1 MKIGH
6 FRDHHEAVVRIGI
19 LEGDVV
25 RDATGLLDP
34 FDRTALDHG
43 INDRFDL
50 DGGFLERTRAGL
62 DGLPALAVS
71 DVRLLPPVPRPGKVI
86 CIGLN
91 YSDHAEETGASVPS
105 EPIIFSK
112 ATSAVCGPDDDII
125 IPRNSVKTDWEVELG
140 VVIGK
145 PAKYVEESS
154 ALDHVAGYCVIN
166 DVSEREYQ
174 IERQGQWVK
183 GKSCDSFGPT
193 GPWLVTPD
201 EAGDP
206 QNLKLWL
213 DVDGKRYQDGSTKTM
228 VYGVAFLIHYLSQFF
243 TLHPGD
249 VISTGTPPGVGL
261 GQKPDP
267 IFLRPGQ
274 TIRLGVEGLGIQTQ
288 KTIADQ

>member
-1 MKIGH
+1 MKLLRYGNPGQEKPGMLDQNGTI
-6 FRDHHEAVVRIGI
+6 RDLSNIVEDIA
-19 LEGDVV
+19 GDVLLPE
-25 RDATGLLDP
+25 GLEKLKNLDP
-34 FDRTALDHG
+34 DSLPTIEGSPRMGACVSG
-43 INDRFDL
+43 I
-50 DGGFLERTRAGL
+50 
-62 DGLPALAVS
+62 
-71 DVRLLPPVPRPGKVI
+71 GKFI

-112 ATSAVCGPDDDII
+112 ATSAICGPDDDII

-145 PAKYVEESS
+145 PAKYVAESS

-174 IERQGQWVK
+174 IEREGQWVK

-213 DVDGKRYQDGSTKTM
+213 EVDGKRYQDGSTNTM
-228 VYGVAFLIHYLSQFF
+228 VYSVAFLIHYLSQFF

-249 VISTGTPPGVGL
+249 VISTGTPPGVGM

-267 IFLRPGQ
+267 VYLRPGQ

>member
-1 MKIGH
+1 MKLLRYGNPGQEKPGMLDQNGTI
-6 FRDHHEAVVRIGI
+6 RDLSNIVEDIAGEVLLPEG
-19 LEGDVV
+19 LEK
-25 RDATGLLDP
+25 LKNLDP
-34 FDRTALDHG
+34 GSLPTIEGSPRMGACVSG
-43 INDRFDL
+43 I
-50 DGGFLERTRAGL
+50 
-62 DGLPALAVS
+62 
-71 DVRLLPPVPRPGKVI
+71 GKFI

-91 YSDHAEETGASVPS
+91 YSDHAEETGAKVPP

-112 ATSAVCGPDDDII
+112 ATSAVSGPNDDII

-166 DVSEREYQ
+166 DVSEREFQ
-174 IERQGQWVK
+174 SERQGQWVK

-267 IFLRPGQ
+267 VFLRPGQ

>member
-1 MKIGH
+1 MKLLRYGNPGQEKPGMLDQNGTI
-6 FRDHHEAVVRIGI
+6 RDLSNIVEDIA
-19 LEGDVV
+19 GDVLLPE
-25 RDATGLLDP
+25 GLEKLKNLDP
-34 FDRTALDHG
+34 GSLPTIEGSPRMGACVSG
-43 INDRFDL
+43 I
-50 DGGFLERTRAGL
+50 
-62 DGLPALAVS
+62 
-71 DVRLLPPVPRPGKVI
+71 GKFI

-145 PAKYVEESS
+145 PTKYVEEAT

-213 DVDGKRYQDGSTKTM
+213 EVDGKRYQDGSTNTM
-228 VYGVAFLIHYLSQFF
+228 VYSVAFLIHYLSQFF

-249 VISTGTPPGVGL
+249 VISTGTPPGVGM

-267 IFLRPGQ
+267 VYLRPGQ

>member
-1 MKIGH
+1 MKLLRYGNPGQEKPGMLDQNGII
-6 FRDHHEAVVRIGI
+6 RDLSNIVEDIAGDALLPEG
-19 LEGDVV
+19 LEK
-25 RDATGLLDP
+25 LKNLDP
-34 FDRTALDHG
+34 GSLPTIEGSPRMGACVSG
-43 INDRFDL
+43 I
-50 DGGFLERTRAGL
+50 
-62 DGLPALAVS
+62 
-71 DVRLLPPVPRPGKVI
+71 GKFI

-145 PAKYVEESS
+145 PVKYVEESS

-174 IERQGQWVK
+174 IQRQGQWVK

-213 DVDGKRYQDGSTKTM
+213 EVDGKRYQDGSTNTM
-228 VYGVAFLIHYLSQFF
+228 VYSVAFLIHYLSQFF

-249 VISTGTPPGVGL
+249 VISTGTPPGVGM

-267 IFLRPGQ
+267 VYLRPGQ

>member
-1 MKIGH
+1 MKLLRYGNPGQEKPGMLDQNGTI
-6 FRDHHEAVVRIGI
+6 RDLSNIVEDIA
-19 LEGDVV
+19 GDVLLPE
-25 RDATGLLDP
+25 GLEKLKNLDP
-34 FDRTALDHG
+34 GSLPTIEGSPRMGACVSG
-43 INDRFDL
+43 I
-50 DGGFLERTRAGL
+50 
-62 DGLPALAVS
+62 
-71 DVRLLPPVPRPGKVI
+71 GKFI

-213 DVDGKRYQDGSTKTM
+213 EVDGKRYQDGSTNTM

-249 VISTGTPPGVGL
+249 VISTGTPPGVGM

-267 IFLRPGQ
+267 VYLRPGQ
-274 TIRLGVEGLGIQTQ
+274 TIRLGIEGLGIQTQ

>member
-1 MKIGH
+1 MLDQNGTI
-6 FRDHHEAVVRIGI
+6 RDLSNIVEDIA
-19 LEGDVV
+19 GDVLLPE
-25 RDATGLLDP
+25 GLEKLKNLDP
-34 FDRTALDHG
+34 GSLPTIEGSPRMGACVSG
-43 INDRFDL
+43 I
-50 DGGFLERTRAGL
+50 
-62 DGLPALAVS
+62 
-71 DVRLLPPVPRPGKVI
+71 GKFI

-112 ATSAVCGPDDDII
+112 VTSAVCGPDDDII

-145 PAKYVEESS
+145 PAKYVEEAT

-213 DVDGKRYQDGSTKTM
+213 EVDGKLYQDGSTNTM
-228 VYGVAFLIHYLSQFF
+228 VYSVAFLIHYLSQFF

-249 VISTGTPPGVGL
+249 VISTGTPPGVGM

-267 IFLRPGQ
+267 VYLRPGQ

>member
-1 MKIGH
+1 MKLLRYGNPGQEKPGMLDQNGTI
-6 FRDHHEAVVRIGI
+6 RDLSNIVEDIA
-19 LEGDVV
+19 GDVLLPE
-25 RDATGLLDP
+25 GLEKLKNLDP
-34 FDRTALDHG
+34 GSLPTIEGSPRMGACVSG
-43 INDRFDL
+43 I
-50 DGGFLERTRAGL
+50 
-62 DGLPALAVS
+62 
-71 DVRLLPPVPRPGKVI
+71 GKFI

-91 YSDHAEETGASVPS
+91 YSDHAEETGAKVPP

-166 DVSEREYQ
+166 DVSEREFQ
-174 IERQGQWVK
+174 SERQGQWVK

-267 IFLRPGQ
+267 VFLRPGQ

>member
-1 MKIGH
+1 MKLLRYGNPGQEKPGMLDQNGTI
-6 FRDHHEAVVRIGI
+6 RDLSNIVEDIA
-19 LEGDVV
+19 GDVLLPE
-25 RDATGLLDP
+25 GLEKLKNLDP
-34 FDRTALDHG
+34 GSLPTIEGSPRMGACVSG
-43 INDRFDL
+43 I
-50 DGGFLERTRAGL
+50 
-62 DGLPALAVS
+62 
-71 DVRLLPPVPRPGKVI
+71 GKFI

-213 DVDGKRYQDGSTKTM
+213 EVDGKRYQDGSTNTM
-228 VYGVAFLIHYLSQFF
+228 VYSVAFLIHYLSQFF

-249 VISTGTPPGVGL
+249 VISTGTPPGVGM

-267 IFLRPGQ
+267 VYLRPGQ

>member
-1 MKIGH
+1 MKLLRYGNPGQEKPGMLDQNGII
-6 FRDHHEAVVRIGI
+6 RDLSNIVEDIA
-19 LEGDVV
+19 GDV
-25 RDATGLLDP
+25 
-34 FDRTALDHG
+34 
-43 INDRFDL
+43 
-50 DGGFLERTRAGL
+50 
-62 DGLPALAVS
+62 
-71 DVRLLPPVPRPGKVI
+71 LLPEGLKKLKNLDQGSLPTIEGFPRMGACVSGIGKFI

-140 VVIGK
+140 VVISK
-145 PAKYVEESS
+145 PAKYVKEAT

-213 DVDGKRYQDGSTKTM
+213 EVDGKRYQDGSTNTM
-228 VYGVAFLIHYLSQFF
+228 VYSVAFLIHYLSQFF

-249 VISTGTPPGVGL
+249 VISTGTPPGVGM

-267 IFLRPGQ
+267 VYLRPGQ

>member
-1 MKIGH
+1 MKLLRYGNPGQEKPGMLDQNGTI
-6 FRDHHEAVVRIGI
+6 RDLSNIVEDIAGEVLLPEG
-19 LEGDVV
+19 LEK
-25 RDATGLLDP
+25 LKNLDP
-34 FDRTALDHG
+34 GSLPTIEGSPRMGACVSG
-43 INDRFDL
+43 I
-50 DGGFLERTRAGL
+50 
-62 DGLPALAVS
+62 
-71 DVRLLPPVPRPGKVI
+71 GKFI

-112 ATSAVCGPDDDII
+112 VTSAVCGPDDDII

-145 PAKYVEESS
+145 PAKYVKEAS

-213 DVDGKRYQDGSTKTM
+213 EVDGKRYQDGSTNTM
-228 VYGVAFLIHYLSQFF
+228 VYSVAFLIHYLSQFF

-249 VISTGTPPGVGL
+249 VISTGTPPGVGM

-267 IFLRPGQ
+267 VYLRPGQ

>member
-1 MKIGH
+1 MKLLRYGNPGQEKPGMLDQNGTI
-6 FRDHHEAVVRIGI
+6 RDLSNIVEDITGEVLLPEG
-19 LEGDVV
+19 LEK
-25 RDATGLLDP
+25 LKNLDP
-34 FDRTALDHG
+34 GSLPTIEGSPRMGACVSG
-43 INDRFDL
+43 I
-50 DGGFLERTRAGL
+50 
-62 DGLPALAVS
+62 
-71 DVRLLPPVPRPGKVI
+71 GKFI

-145 PAKYVEESS
+145 PAKYVEETS

-213 DVDGKRYQDGSTKTM
+213 EVDGKRYQDGSTNTM
-228 VYGVAFLIHYLSQFF
+228 VYSVAFLIHYLSQFF

-249 VISTGTPPGVGL
+249 VISTGTPPGVGM

-267 IFLRPGQ
+267 VYLRPGQ

>member
-1 MKIGH
+1 MKLLRYGNPGQEKPGMLDQNGTI
-6 FRDHHEAVVRIGI
+6 RDLSNIVEDIA
-19 LEGDVV
+19 GDVLLPE
-25 RDATGLLDP
+25 GLEKLKNLDP
-34 FDRTALDHG
+34 GSLPTIEGSPRMGACVSG
-43 INDRFDL
+43 I
-50 DGGFLERTRAGL
+50 
-62 DGLPALAVS
+62 
-71 DVRLLPPVPRPGKVI
+71 GKFI

-213 DVDGKRYQDGSTKTM
+213 EVDGKRYQDGSTNTM

-249 VISTGTPPGVGL
+249 VISTGTPPGVGM

-267 IFLRPGQ
+267 VYLSPGQ

>member
-1 MKIGH
+1 MKLLRYGNPGQEKPGMLDQNGTI
-6 FRDHHEAVVRIGI
+6 RDLSNIVEDIA
-19 LEGDVV
+19 GDV
-25 RDATGLLDP
+25 LLPKSLEKLKNLDP
-34 FDRTALDHG
+34 GSLPTIEGSPRMGACVSG
-43 INDRFDL
+43 I
-50 DGGFLERTRAGL
+50 
-62 DGLPALAVS
+62 
-71 DVRLLPPVPRPGKVI
+71 GKFI

-145 PAKYVEESS
+145 PAKYVKETS

-201 EAGDP
+201 ETGDP

-213 DVDGKRYQDGSTKTM
+213 EVDGKRYQDGSTNTM
-228 VYGVAFLIHYLSQFF
+228 VYSVAFLIHYLSQFF

-249 VISTGTPPGVGL
+249 VISTGTPPGVGM

-267 IFLRPGQ
+267 IYLRPGQ